1 MAPIVQAGYFR
12 NAQAPAT
19 GFAALSGPAR
29 LVMLTEQTRD
39 YEAGRYTRVFGM
51 LKRYVAATGA
61 LMLVAVPILW
71 IFMPYLIGVAYG
83 PTFRAHATD
92 AARLVLLAAA
102 LQVVWGWTKSFPVSI
117 GRPGLRVIVQ
127 SIEIA
132 VFIPLLLIFASRWG
146 ATGAAGAMLASTVGL
161 LRDLDGDHPPAR
173 GLAPLDG
180 TGGAVKVVIVSGI
193 WPPDVGGPASHAPE
207 VAAFLR
213 ARRHDVEVVIT
224 ADSEPAPEP
233 YPVHWVS
240 RSMRPGVRHA
250 AVVKLLAGLA
260 RHANVV
266 YTTGMLGRSS
276 LGALV
281 ARTPFVTKLTADPA
295 YERARRWGLSDGSL
309 EEFQLTPGARTLP
322 LRLTRDLDVRR
333 AAHVV
338 TPSAYLRE
346 LAIGWG
352 VPADRVTLLPNPTPP
367 VSGLPPHEELRKQFG
382 LTGPTLVFAGRLTAQ
397 KSLDLGI
404 EAARRAGVDLVI
416 AGDGPDREALE
427 ALGYGRFLGAL
438 PRQKVLELFRAGDAS
453 LLSSSWENFP
463 HTVVEALAVGTPVI
477 ATRTGGVAEVLEDGV
492 NGLLVDPGDV
502 EALTAAIDRFF
513 LDPALA
519 GILTE
524 NAVES
529 VADYAPDRVYGR
541 LERILITAAG

>member
-1 MAPIVQAGYFR
+1 M
-12 NAQAPAT
+12 
-19 GFAALSGPAR
+19 
-29 LVMLTEQTRD
+29 
-39 YEAGRYTRVFGM
+39 
-51 LKRYVAATGA
+51 
-61 LMLVAVPILW
+61 
-71 IFMPYLIGVAYG
+71 
-83 PTFRAHATD
+83 
-92 AARLVLLAAA
+92 
-102 LQVVWGWTKSFPVSI
+102 
-117 GRPGLRVIVQ
+117 
-127 SIEIA
+127 
-132 VFIPLLLIFASRWG
+132 
-146 ATGAAGAMLASTVGL
+146 
-161 LRDLDGDHPPAR
+161 
-173 GLAPLDG
+173 
-180 TGGAVKVVIVSGI
+180 
-193 WPPDVGGPASHAPE
+193 
-207 VAAFLR
+207 
-213 ARRHDVEVVIT
+213 
-224 ADSEPAPEP
+224 
-233 YPVHWVS
+233 
-240 RSMRPGVRHA
+240 
-250 AVVKLLAGLA
+250 
-260 RHANVV
+260 
-266 YTTGMLGRSS
+266 
-276 LGALV
+276 
-281 ARTPFVTKLTADPA
+281 
-295 YERARRWGLSDGSL
+295 
-309 EEFQLTPGARTLP
+309 
-322 LRLTRDLDVRR
+322 
-333 AAHVV
+333 

-352 VPADRVTLLPNPTPP
+352 VRADRVTLLPNPTPP

-492 NGLLVDPGDV
+492 NGLLVEPGDV

-519 GILTE
+519 GILTD

-541 LERILITAAG
+541 LERILIAAAG